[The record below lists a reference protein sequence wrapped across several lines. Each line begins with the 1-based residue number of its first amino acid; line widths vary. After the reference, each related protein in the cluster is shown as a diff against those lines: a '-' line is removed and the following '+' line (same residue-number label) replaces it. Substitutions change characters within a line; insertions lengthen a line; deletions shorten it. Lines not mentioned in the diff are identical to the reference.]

1 MLKFKRGKRRDNGEW
16 IVGFYMEVKHH
27 DDDCHVH
34 AFILLPGKCVDN
46 VEYLDF
52 MVEVFPECVGDEAG
66 AKFPEEERA
75 AVCED
80 YDNEKATQIAL
91 LKNV

>member
-1 MLKFKRGKRRDNGEW
+1 MLKFKRDKRRDDGEW

-27 DDDCHVH
+27 DDDSLVH
-34 AFILLPGKCVDN
+34 AGILLLDKCVDN
-46 VEYLDF
+46 VEFLDF

-66 AKFPEEERA
+66 AKFSEEERV

-80 YDNEKATQIAL
+80 YDNEIATQISL